1 MWQRGGTWRYD
12 ILAGTLSVYYNQVGK
27 RREMW
32 LSLLLFA
39 RRSFPGRQ
47 WTGKHRKVKKITYN
61 QRQNKKKDAGI
72 VAEVNSHTHFNKS
85 LPPPVTTGGGLLVHS
100 LPDNSRGRMPDAG

>member
-1 MWQRGGTWRYD
+1 MCPRGGTWGDD
-12 ILAGTLSVYYNQVGK
+12 ILAGTLSVYYNQVEK
-27 RREMW
+27 RRGMW
-32 LSLLLFA
+32 LSLLLLT

-47 WTGKHRKVKKITYN
+47 WTGNRKVKKITYD

-85 LPPPVTTGGGLLVHS
+85 LPPVTTGGGLLVLA
-100 LPDNSRGRMPDAG
+100 LPNSSRGRMPDAG